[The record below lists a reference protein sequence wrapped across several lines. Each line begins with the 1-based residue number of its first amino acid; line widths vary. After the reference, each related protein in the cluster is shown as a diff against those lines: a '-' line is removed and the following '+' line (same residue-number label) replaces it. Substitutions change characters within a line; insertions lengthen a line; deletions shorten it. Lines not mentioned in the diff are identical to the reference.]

1 MPLLPIRTLM
11 AGLKFTPAAFSE
23 LVGFV
28 ESGEISRKIAQEV
41 FAEMFSTGKAPAEI
55 VEDKDLVQL
64 SDTGE
69 LERFCVEAIEANPGP
84 SGDYRKGKEA
94 ALNFLKGQVMKASH
108 GKANP
113 QMVGDLLKKI
123 LTG

>member
-1 MPLLPIRTLM
+1 M
-11 AGLKFTPAAFSE
+11 A
-23 LVGFV
+23 FV
-28 ESGEISRKIAQEV
+28 ESGTISRKIAQKI
-41 FAEMFSTGKAPAEI
+41 FTEMFSSGKAPTEI
-55 VEDKDLVQL
+55 VEEKGLMQL

-69 LERFCVEAIEANPGP
+69 LGRFCKDVIEANPGP
-84 SGDYRKGKEA
+84 SEDYRKGKEA

>member
-1 MPLLPIRTLM
+1 MPLLPIRILM

-28 ESGEISRKIAQEV
+28 ESGKISRKIAQEV
-41 FAEMFSTGKAPAEI
+41 FSEMFSTGKAPAEI
-55 VEDKDLVQL
+55 VEDKGLVQL

-84 SGDYRKGKEA
+84 SEDYRKGKEA

-123 LTG
+123 LTR